1 MIKNLAKVLSSTVK
15 STRIIYVSSYIP
27 RQCGIATYTKNL
39 TNAVNLLNPY
49 HLAEIVAVNRGQ
61 ESLVYPAE
69 VKFVLNHQKRHD
81 YLKAA
86 EFINHSGADLVSLQH
101 EFGLF
106 GGRSGDY
113 LLPFIEALALPFVT
127 TIHSLPD
134 DPQSSQG
141 QILKKIIAKSKAVT
155 VMINQSRQKLVK
167 DYGIPAQKIVVIPH
181 GIPDLAYSSTEWY
194 KRKKKLAKRLILGNI
209 NLITQS
215 KGIEYCLQAVATIK
229 KHIPQVLYLVIG
241 KTHPV
246 ILEQQGEIYRQSLK
260 KIIKQ
265 LGIKNNVK
273 FINQYLSL
281 DELILW
287 LQTIDVYVTPY
298 LSPQQSASGAL
309 SYALGAGK
317 FCVATPYLYAKE
329 VLSHNRGTL
338 VPFRNSQAIAQKV
351 IYYWQNPKQRQVIEK
366 NAYGYGRLMTWP
378 NVALQYLNLFKLI
391 INQKIK
397 IVFKGYNER

>member
-1 MIKNLAKVLSSTVK
+1 MTKNLAKALSSTVK

-27 RQCGIATYTKNL
+27 RHCGIATYTKDL
-39 TNAVNLLNPY
+39 TNAINLLNPY
-49 HLAEIVAVNRGQ
+49 HLAEIMAVNRGQ
-61 ESLVYPAE
+61 ERLDYPEE
-69 VKFVLNHQKRHD
+69 VKFVLNHLQPHD

-106 GGRSGDY
+106 GGQSGDY
-113 LLPFIEALALPFVT
+113 LLPLIDALELPLIT

-134 DPQSSQG
+134 DPRSSHG
-141 QILKKIIAKSKAVT
+141 LILKKIIAKSQAVT

-167 DYGIPAQKIVVIPH
+167 DYGIPTQKIVVIPH
-181 GIPDLAYSSTEWY
+181 GIPDLAYSSTDEY
-194 KRKKKLAKRLILGNI
+194 KRKKKLTNKLILGNI

-215 KGIEYCLQAVATIK
+215 KGIEYCLKAVALIK
-229 KHIPQVLYLVIG
+229 KQIPQVLYLVIG

-246 ILEQQGEIYRQSLK
+246 ILQREGEAYRQSLK

-265 LGIKNNVK
+265 LGIQDNIK

-287 LQTIDVYVTPY
+287 LRTIDIYVTPY

-317 FCVATPYLYAKE
+317 FCVSTPYLYAKE
-329 VLSHNRGTL
+329 VLSHNRGAL
-338 VPFRNSQAIAQKV
+338 VPFRNSQAMAQKI
-351 IYYWQNPKQRQVIEK
+351 IYYWQNPEQRRVIEK
-366 NAYGYGRLMTWP
+366 NAYSYGRLMTWP
-378 NVALQYLNLFKLI
+378 NVALRYFNLFKLI
-391 INQKIK
+391 INQKK
-397 IVFKGYNER
+397 